1 MQAKSWHRVSED
13 QLGGAEWPA
22 ATHRLR
28 NNHTD
33 RVFKHAGLLARTAM
47 IIIRIAF
54 AVLASITLAVDVQ
67 PAAAEI
73 YRPWCVQYGGNDGDN
88 GTTCAFTSFE
98 QCMMTARGGGSCVQ
112 NPWYLAYGSG
122 QKRAESAGRSGQAK
136 RR

>member
-1 MQAKSWHRVSED
+1 MIMIRV
-13 QLGGAEWPA
+13 
-22 ATHRLR
+22 
-28 NNHTD
+28 
-33 RVFKHAGLLARTAM
+33 VLAVVAS
-47 IIIRIAF
+47 
-54 AVLASITLAVDVQ
+54 AVLAAGTQ

-98 QCMMTARGGGSCVQ
+98 QCMMTARGAGGSCVQ

-122 QKRAESAGRSGQAK
+122 QKGPESTGQGNRAK